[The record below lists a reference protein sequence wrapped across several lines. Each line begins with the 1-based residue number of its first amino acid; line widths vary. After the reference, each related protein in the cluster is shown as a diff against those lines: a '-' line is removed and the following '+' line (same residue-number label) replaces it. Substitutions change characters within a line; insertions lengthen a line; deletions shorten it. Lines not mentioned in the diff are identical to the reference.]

1 MLGADPGWHL
11 VTYVQLSWDYGTMQ
25 GEGRGSWTLEE
36 MGLGFWGIW
45 VFPEQAARMGSACE
59 EGLSRD

>member
-1 MLGADPGWHL
+1 MFSCLGIMGLWKVRDEAAGL
-11 VTYVQLSWDYGTMQ
+11 
-25 GEGRGSWTLEE
+25 LEE

-45 VFPEQAARMGSACE
+45 VFPEQEAQMGSACE